1 MKKEIR
7 KKYLN
12 LRNNINNKTFKDNLI
27 YQKMITNKKI
37 INSETILIYVSTE
50 EEIDTLRAINYFINK
65 KKIAVPK
72 IENNEMNFYYI
83 NSLNELRLGY
93 FNILEPNNN
102 NLVTD
107 FTNTVSITPG
117 ICFSEEGYRIGYGK
131 GYYDKFYQKHNV
143 YKIGLCYKKCLLN
156 TIPYDKYDRKVDEI
170 ITE

>member
-12 LRNNINNKTFKDNLI
+12 IRKNINNKTFKDNLI

-37 INSETILIYVSTE
+37 INSEAILIYVSTE

-93 FNILEPNNN
+93 FNIL
-102 NLVTD
+102 
-107 FTNTVSITPG
+107 
-117 ICFSEEGYRIGYGK
+117 
-131 GYYDKFYQKHNV
+131 
-143 YKIGLCYKKCLLN
+143 
-156 TIPYDKYDRKVDEI
+156 
-170 ITE
+170 